1 MFLLLTLNSYI
12 MQKYKMPISRLRMMV
27 CLIGMLLPMCMF
39 AQQITVQGI
48 VKDQTGET
56 VIGASVMEKGTTN
69 GTITGIDGDFSLN
82 MSPNG
87 TLVVSFVGYK
97 TQEVQVKGQKQLQV
111 VLSEDAEMLDE
122 VVVIGYGTMKKSDLT
137 GAVSSIGNKD
147 IKDSPV
153 SNLGQAIQGKISGVQ
168 IVDAGKPGDNVS
180 IKIRGLGSIN
190 NCDPLVVIDGVP
202 TDLGLSSLNMADVER
217 LDVLKDAS
225 ATAIYGSRGA
235 NGVVMITTKR
245 GTEGKGKLAVSANYS
260 FQNATNVP
268 SLLNA
273 AQYAELSNDMM
284 VNSGRNPNPEWA
296 NPYELGAGTDWVD
309 ELLRTGVMQNY
320 TVSYSGGNEKS
331 HYYVSG
337 GFLDQSGIVKSVNYR
352 RFTFQSNS
360 DAQVL
365 KWLKFSNNITFSADT
380 KKSGSYNIGDAL
392 KALPIYPVKNED
404 GSWSGPDGNSEWY
417 GSTRNPIGPTE
428 LNKSQTDGYNFLANL
443 TAELTFTKWLKF
455 KSTFGYDA
463 KFWFIDN
470 FTPKYNWKPTPTEET
485 SRYKSDNKSF
495 TYLWDN
501 YFLFDHTFAEKHRV
515 GLMAGMSA
523 QWNTN
528 DYLNAQKNVFMFD
541 NVHEMDNGE
550 EMYAIGGNE
559 TEWALLSYMARVNYS
574 YEDRYLL
581 TATIRRDGSSR
592 FGKKHRWGTFP
603 SVSVAWRASQ
613 EKWFPKNDYI
623 NDLKVRA
630 GYGVTGSQASV
641 GNYSY
646 LASYNT
652 SVYPFGISSGNQ
664 TALVSST
671 LANPYIH
678 WEEVAQTNIGFDASL
693 FNSRVMFS
701 FDAYMKETRD
711 MLVKASIP
719 ITSGFEDT
727 TTTYTNAGKV
737 RNQGIEMSL
746 HTINLTGELGWETN
760 LTATYNKNKIKD
772 LNSDVPY
779 YINQINN
786 SYVTMLAKDYPI
798 NVFYGYVTD
807 GIFQNQSE
815 VNTHAV
821 QPGAEPGD
829 IRFRDLNNDGV
840 INDSDRTVIGNPN
853 PSWLFSM
860 NNSLSYKGFE
870 LSVFLQGIAGNK
882 IYNANNIDNTGM
894 AAAYNQTT
902 DVLKRWQGEGT
913 SNSMPRAV
921 FGDPNQNTRVSDR
934 FVENGSYLRLK
945 NITLSYT
952 FPKQWLQKAQIENAR
967 LSLSCENVATITGYS
982 GFDPEV
988 GINGIDQNRYPISR
1002 TFSLGLNFNF

>member
-1 MFLLLTLNSYI
+1 
-12 MQKYKMPISRLRMMV
+12 MQKYKMPIGRLRMMV

-39 AQQITVQGI
+39 AQQITVQGV

-111 VLSEDAEMLDE
+111 VLSEDTEMLDE

-296 NPYELGAGTDWVD
+296 NPSELGAGTDWMD

-701 FDAYMKETRD
+701 FDAYLKETRD
-711 MLVKASIP
+711 MVKASIP

-894 AAAYNQTT
+894 AAAYNQTI
-902 DVLKRWQGEGT
+902 DVLERWQGEGT

-952 FPKQWLQKAQIENAR
+952 FPKQWLQKARIENAR

-1002 TFSLGLNFNF
+1002 TFSVGLNFNF

>member
-1 MFLLLTLNSYI
+1 

-39 AQQITVQGI
+39 AQQITVQGV

-296 NPYELGAGTDWVD
+296 NPSELGAGTDWMD

-417 GSTRNPIGPTE
+417 GSTHNPIGPTE

-701 FDAYMKETRD
+701 FDAYLKETRD

>member
-1 MFLLLTLNSYI
+1 

-296 NPYELGAGTDWVD
+296 NPSELGAGTDWMD

-701 FDAYMKETRD
+701 FDAYLKETRD

-760 LTATYNKNKIKD
+760 VTATYNKNKIKD

-860 NNSLSYKGFE
+860 SNSLSYKGFE

>member
-1 MFLLLTLNSYI
+1 

-39 AQQITVQGI
+39 AQQITVQGV

-82 MSPNG
+82 MSSNG

-296 NPYELGAGTDWVD
+296 NPSELGAGTDWMD

-337 GFLDQSGIVKSVNYR
+337 GFLDHSGIVKSVNYR

-701 FDAYMKETRD
+701 FDAYLKETRD

-786 SYVTMLAKDYPI
+786 SYVTMLTKDYPI

>member
-1 MFLLLTLNSYI
+1 

-39 AQQITVQGI
+39 AQQITVQGV

-296 NPYELGAGTDWVD
+296 NPSELGAGTDWMD

-613 EKWFPKNDYI
+613 AKWFPKNDYI

-701 FDAYMKETRD
+701 FDAYLKETRD

-952 FPKQWLQKAQIENAR
+952 FPKQWLQKTQIENAR

>member
-1 MFLLLTLNSYI
+1 

-27 CLIGMLLPMCMF
+27 CLIGMLLPMCIF
-39 AQQITVQGI
+39 AQQITVQGV

-82 MSPNG
+82 MSSNG

-296 NPYELGAGTDWVD
+296 NPSELGAGTDWMD

-630 GYGVTGSQASV
+630 GYGVAGSQASV

-701 FDAYMKETRD
+701 FDAYLKETRD

>member
-1 MFLLLTLNSYI
+1 
-12 MQKYKMPISRLRMMV
+12 MQKYKSRLRMMV

-39 AQQITVQGI
+39 AQQITVQGV

-296 NPYELGAGTDWVD
+296 NPSELGAGTDWMD

-701 FDAYMKETRD
+701 FDAYLKETRD

>member
-1 MFLLLTLNSYI
+1 
-12 MQKYKMPISRLRMMV
+12 MPIGRLRMMV

-39 AQQITVQGI
+39 AQQITVQGV

-111 VLSEDAEMLDE
+111 VLSEDTEMLDE

-245 GTEGKGKLAVSANYS
+245 GTEGKGKLAVSPNYS

-284 VNSGRNPNPEWA
+284 VNNGRNPNPEWA
-296 NPYELGAGTDWVD
+296 NPSELGAGTDWMD

-678 WEEVAQTNIGFDASL
+678 WEEVAQTNIGFDTSL

-701 FDAYMKETRD
+701 FDAYLKETRD

-860 NNSLSYKGFE
+860 NNSLSYKGFR

-894 AAAYNQTT
+894 AAAYNQTI
-902 DVLKRWQGEGT
+902 DVLERWQGEGT

-952 FPKQWLQKAQIENAR
+952 FPKQWLQKARIENAR

-1002 TFSLGLNFNF
+1002 TFSVGLNFNF

>member
-1 MFLLLTLNSYI
+1 

-39 AQQITVQGI
+39 AQQITVQGV

-296 NPYELGAGTDWVD
+296 NPSELGAGTDWMD

-701 FDAYMKETRD
+701 FDAYLKETRD

-737 RNQGIEMSL
+737 RNQGIDMSL

>member
-1 MFLLLTLNSYI
+1 

-39 AQQITVQGI
+39 AQQITVQGV

-260 FQNATNVP
+260 FQNATNIP

-296 NPYELGAGTDWVD
+296 NPSELGAGTDWMD

-701 FDAYMKETRD
+701 FDAYLKETRD
-711 MLVKASIP
+711 MLVMASIP

-786 SYVTMLAKDYPI
+786 SYVTMLTKDYPI

>member
-1 MFLLLTLNSYI
+1 

-701 FDAYMKETRD
+701 FDAYLKETRD

-860 NNSLSYKGFE
+860 SNSLSYKGFE

>member
-1 MFLLLTLNSYI
+1 

-39 AQQITVQGI
+39 AQQITVQGV

-296 NPYELGAGTDWVD
+296 NPSELGAGTDWMD

-443 TAELTFTKWLKF
+443 TTELTFTKWLKF

-701 FDAYMKETRD
+701 FDAYLKETRD

>member
-1 MFLLLTLNSYI
+1 

-39 AQQITVQGI
+39 AQQITVQGV

-296 NPYELGAGTDWVD
+296 NPSELGAGTDWMD

-701 FDAYMKETRD
+701 FDAYLKETRD

-829 IRFRDLNNDGV
+829 IRFRDLNNDGI

>member
-1 MFLLLTLNSYI
+1 

-48 VKDQTGET
+48 VKDQTGEM

-296 NPYELGAGTDWVD
+296 NPSELGAGTDWVD

-701 FDAYMKETRD
+701 FDAYLKETRD

-760 LTATYNKNKIKD
+760 VTATYNKNKIKD

-860 NNSLSYKGFE
+860 SNSLSYKGFE

>member
-1 MFLLLTLNSYI
+1 
-12 MQKYKMPISRLRMMV
+12 MQKYKMPIGKLRMMV

-39 AQQITVQGI
+39 AQQITVQGV
-48 VKDQTGET
+48 VKDLIGET
-56 VIGASVMEKGTTN
+56 VIGASVMEKGTSN

-296 NPYELGAGTDWVD
+296 NPSELGAGTDWMD

-678 WEEVAQTNIGFDASL
+678 WEEVAQTNIGFDTSL

-701 FDAYMKETRD
+701 FDAYLKETRD

-894 AAAYNQTT
+894 AAAYNQTI
-902 DVLKRWQGEGT
+902 DVLERWQGEGT

-952 FPKQWLQKAQIENAR
+952 FPKQWLQKARIENAR

-1002 TFSLGLNFNF
+1002 TFSVGLNFNF

>member
-1 MFLLLTLNSYI
+1 

-39 AQQITVQGI
+39 AQQITVQGV

-235 NGVVMITTKR
+235 NGVAMITTKR

-296 NPYELGAGTDWVD
+296 NPSELGAGTDWMD

-701 FDAYMKETRD
+701 FDAYLKETRD

>member
-1 MFLLLTLNSYI
+1 

-39 AQQITVQGI
+39 AQQITVQGV

-296 NPYELGAGTDWVD
+296 NPSELGAGTDWMD

-428 LNKSQTDGYNFLANL
+428 LNKSQTDGYNFLATL

-701 FDAYMKETRD
+701 FDAYLKETRD

-952 FPKQWLQKAQIENAR
+952 FPKQWLQKTQIENAR

>member
-1 MFLLLTLNSYI
+1 

-27 CLIGMLLPMCMF
+27 CLIGMLLPMCIF
-39 AQQITVQGI
+39 AQQITVQGV

-82 MSPNG
+82 MSSNG

-296 NPYELGAGTDWVD
+296 NPSELGAGTDWMD

-678 WEEVAQTNIGFDASL
+678 WEEVAQTNIGFDASQ

-701 FDAYMKETRD
+701 FDAYLKETRD

>member
-1 MFLLLTLNSYI
+1 

-39 AQQITVQGI
+39 AQQITVQGV

-82 MSPNG
+82 MSSNG

-296 NPYELGAGTDWVD
+296 NPSELGAGTDWMD

-417 GSTRNPIGPTE
+417 GSTRNSIGPTE

-664 TALVSST
+664 PALVSST

-701 FDAYMKETRD
+701 FDAYLKETRD

>member
-1 MFLLLTLNSYI
+1 
-12 MQKYKMPISRLRMMV
+12 MQKYKMPIRLRIMV

-39 AQQITVQGI
+39 AQQITVQGV

-97 TQEVQVKGQKQLQV
+97 TQEVQVKGQKQLLV

-296 NPYELGAGTDWVD
+296 NPSELGAGTDWMD

-701 FDAYMKETRD
+701 FDAYLKETRD

-760 LTATYNKNKIKD
+760 VTATYNKNKIKD

>member
-1 MFLLLTLNSYI
+1 

-39 AQQITVQGI
+39 AQQITVQGV

-245 GTEGKGKLAVSANYS
+245 GTEGKGKLAVSASYS

-296 NPYELGAGTDWVD
+296 NPSELGAGTDWVD

-701 FDAYMKETRD
+701 FDAYLKETRD

>member
-39 AQQITVQGI
+39 AQQITVQGV

-69 GTITGIDGDFSLN
+69 GTITGINGDFSLN

-296 NPYELGAGTDWVD
+296 NPSELGAGTDWMD

-701 FDAYMKETRD
+701 FDAYLKETRD